1 MKNDILKNLAMKAK
15 NRLINKNLRNTYSN
29 IDIKIIN
36 ENDEAFYKK
45 VKEIVNEKEF
55 VYNPIKRL
63 MDENKM
69 MNMTPNERERYLLQT
84 IEKYQDARRKIFKEQ
99 CSKIV

>member
-15 NRLINKNLRNTYSN
+15 HRLINKNLRNTYSN

-69 MNMTPNERERYLLQT
+69 MSMFLL
-84 IEKYQDARRKIFKEQ
+84 
-99 CSKIV
+99 